1 VQLKLTFTNH
11 LSSTLNTKSKQF
23 TPMAA
28 ASSIPLNQRPT
39 LIKPPLPTPSHGS
52 SGAVFSLTC
61 STVINA
67 PLTTILTTLLDTRTY
82 PAWNDFVTSIT
93 IGSQPAAPSSP
104 PACLADSP
112 VLGLETTLQKGT
124 SYTLHVTMD
133 TKTKLMF
140 GKNVD
145 TAIVCSVLEDF
156 ERDDGRP
163 GVRVAWGLDSWAPG
177 FMLKTERVQELV
189 DVGGG
194 AVEYRCFETF
204 YGVLASTVRSFVGE
218 SLKAGFGAW
227 MDGLKAY
234 AEKAA
239 QGSEQPT
246 STDPT
251 VS

>member
-1 VQLKLTFTNH
+1 
-11 LSSTLNTKSKQF
+11 
-23 TPMAA
+23 MAA
-28 ASSIPLNQRPT
+28 ASPIPLNQRPT
-39 LIKPPLPTPSHGS
+39 IVKPPLPTPSHGS
-52 SGAVFSLTC
+52 AGAVFSLTC

-67 PLTTILTTLLDTRTY
+67 PLTTILTSLLDTRAY
-82 PAWNDFVTSIT
+82 PDWNAFVTSIS
-93 IGSQPAAPSSP
+93 IRSQPSAPASP

-124 SYTLHVTMD
+124 SYTLHVKMD
-133 TKTKLMF
+133 TKTNLF
-140 GKNVD
+140 VGKNVD
-145 TAIVCSVLEDF
+145 TTVVCSVLEDF
-156 ERDDGRP
+156 ERDDGQP
-163 GVRVAWGLDSWAPG
+163 GVRVAWSLDSWTPG

-204 YGVLASTVRSFVGE
+204 YGMLASTVRSFVGDSLQTGFGQWMD
-218 SLKAGFGAW
+218 SLKAH
-227 MDGLKAY
+227 

-239 QGSEQPT
+239 HESEQPT